1 MGIFALNWCC
11 EAAHKI
17 ADPTSILNKMQA
29 EQSIPEVAHGPI
41 TTTIAFL
48 RRVKPAIADLRE
60 DQVQVLASAIA
71 FNAMLSFFPFLI
83 LLLSLCRSVFHW
95 NAGYE
100 AVLSILRDYIPVATE
115 FVENHLRAL
124 TTEGHRNDGE
134 IQIISLISLWITSAG
149 TLVPIEIALN
159 RAWGV
164 EQSRGF
170 FRRYPLVL
178 LLVLIS
184 GALMFGAVFVS
195 AEAHSIA
202 SSLVGDLANSA
213 VMRFILWMVEKL
225 ITIPV
230 TILIFLLLYYFLPNT
245 KVRFLQV
252 LPAAIFV
259 GLIWESSKY
268 LFAALTPKL
277 NFQTTYG
284 PFYVTVTLVF
294 WAFLSALLMLLGANL
309 SAQNLFPTFRRR
321 SGR

>member
-1 MGIFALNWCC
+1 MR
-11 EAAHKI
+11 
-17 ADPTSILNKMQA
+17 DV
-29 EQSIPEVAHGPI
+29 QSLPEVAYGPI

-48 RRVKPAIADLRE
+48 KRVKPAIADLRE

-71 FNAMLSFFPFLI
+71 FNALLSFFPFLI
-83 LLLSLCRSVFHW
+83 LLLSLCRGVFHW
-95 NAGYE
+95 NAGYD
-100 AVLSILRDYIPVATE
+100 AVLSILRDYVPVAKD
-115 FVENHLRAL
+115 FVENNLKAL
-124 TTEGHRNDGE
+124 TTEAHTEGE

-164 EQSRGF
+164 EQSRSIF
-170 FRRYPLVL
+170 KRYPLVL
-178 LLVLIS
+178 VLVLIS
-184 GALMFGAVFVS
+184 GTLMFGAVFVS
-195 AEAHSIA
+195 AEAHSMA
-202 SSLVGDLANSA
+202 TSLVGELANGS
-213 VMRFILWMVEKL
+213 VVKFILWMIEKL

-259 GLIWESSKY
+259 GLIWEGSKY
-268 LFAALTPKL
+268 LFAALSPKL
-277 NFQTTYG
+277 NFHSTYG

-321 SGR
+321 GDR